1 MSTSQ
6 EKWPSHVFMP
16 SATSLNKMNSL
27 IIDWV
32 QNEKQPPDVS
42 AFRSSIRTQAGKEA
56 PAATAS
62 DVLSAIGRLMRID
75 SGWGG

>member
-32 QNEKQPPDVS
+32 QNEKQPPDDS
-42 AFRSSIRTQAGKEA
+42 AFRSSIMTQAGEEA

-62 DVLSAIGRLMRID
+62 DVLSAIGRLMRVG
-75 SGWGG
+75 SG